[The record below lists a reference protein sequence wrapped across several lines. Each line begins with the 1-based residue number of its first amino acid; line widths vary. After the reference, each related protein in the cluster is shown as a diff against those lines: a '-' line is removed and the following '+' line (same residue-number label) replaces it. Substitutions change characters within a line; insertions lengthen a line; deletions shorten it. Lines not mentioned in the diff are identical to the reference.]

1 MIFYI
6 FIVILIIIDQISK
19 QMIHSNFE
27 LGQTLPIINDFFHL
41 TYVQNRGVAFGVMQ
55 GKLMIINII
64 SISAVILMI
73 IYAKKNSNKL
83 PKIEN
88 YAWLFII
95 SGAFGNILDRILRG
109 FVIDMIDFR
118 GIWGY
123 IFNLADVYINIGV
136 ILMIINSIIE
146 ERAKKRG
153 GNTK

>member
-6 FIVILIIIDQISK
+6 ILIVLLGLDQITK
-19 QMIHSNFE
+19 ALIHSKFLE
-27 LGQTLPIINDFFHL
+27 GDTFPIIRDFFHL

-95 SGAFGNILDRILRG
+95 SGAFGNILDRIL
-109 FVIDMIDFR
+109 VSMI
-118 GIWGY
+118 
-123 IFNLADVYINIGV
+123 N
-136 ILMIINSIIE
+136 
-146 ERAKKRG
+146 
-153 GNTK
+153 